1 MRNAAAARKVVS
13 YYTAGDITISRKCCE
28 GEGSEQENLRGRGGG
43 GKICTDYGETAALLI
58 PIDRSL
64 LPQ

>member
-1 MRNAAAARKVVS
+1 MQPPCRKKGRFLLHRQRHNNLQEVI
-13 YYTAGDITISRKCCE
+13 G
-28 GEGSEQENLRGRGGG
+28 GEGVRAGEPCAGGG